1 MNLDFAN
8 YTITIAIVP
17 VDLRAGYSRLSAIA
31 LTLMKIDVDQGNDVV
46 IFISKRRHMCK
57 VLWSD
62 QRGHSLLTRRLNQ
75 GTFQKLV
82 ARAEDPNGIPFTK
95 AEVLHYLDGGS
106 VQAIRKRFLI
116 NC

>member
-1 MNLDFAN
+1 MNLDFAD

-62 QRGHSLLTRRLNQ
+62 CVKLPEWNRISL
-75 GTFQKLV
+75 KLERFKLALPPGSITWV
-82 ARAEDPNGIPFTK
+82 GLASAS
-95 AEVLHYLDGGS
+95 GG
-106 VQAIRKRFLI
+106 A
-116 NC
+116 

>member
-1 MNLDFAN
+1 MFQVRIRANEIPYFMRSFAF
-8 YTITIAIVP
+8 
-17 VDLRAGYSRLSAIA
+17 L
-31 LTLMKIDVDQGNDVV
+31 
-46 IFISKRRHMCK
+46 
-57 VLWSD
+57 
-62 QRGHSLLTRRLNQ
+62 
-75 GTFQKLV
+75 LV

>member
-1 MNLDFAN
+1 MNLDFAD
-8 YTITIAIVP
+8 YSVTIAIVP

-31 LTLMKIDVDQGNDVV
+31 LCLMSIDVDQGKDVV
-46 IFISKRRHMCK
+46 IFISKSRHMCK

-62 QRGHSLLTRRLNQ
+62 SRGHSLLTRRLNS

-95 AEVLHYLDGGS
+95 TEVLHYLDGGA
-106 VQAIRKRFLI
+106 VQIVRKDFSLKI
-116 NC
+116 